1 MAKKVVDIGVT
12 GNDGTGDSIRDAF
25 RKVNENFDELYA
37 SFGAEGQLQFT
48 DLSDTPDQT
57 TISDANKIV
66 GINASGTRLV
76 YKTITAGDGIILTP
90 SSNNLTIT
98 STGGSIENDATPI
111 LGGPLSTSSNRYPI
125 GNLPNLADNTELAN
139 AGAVFQARH
148 PTITY
153 DANRLAVNK
162 GYADTK
168 LALTGGTIT
177 GNLAVSG
184 TTTISEPTIASH
196 AATKNYV
203 DNNSFASTIELFVS
217 TTGRTGAAMLAAG
230 VDTAKIGRGWSYA
243 YNSLLE
249 ACQKAETIINAD
261 TFETGP
267 YRQLITDN
275 NATANATIST
285 VGVSHIVLTHTAP
298 DVDQYE
304 ELIPGKLLVGSTS
317 GAKAILTAY
326 TGTNNANRLD
336 FTYLAGS
343 AVFVTGETVEFD
355 NPVNTK
361 NISINLESGIY
372 EEDYPIRLPANTSI
386 VGTDFRRCILRPKNR
401 ISQSPYVDT
410 WFYRDTTFDGLTTAS
425 TNYGYHYLS
434 NPLNK
439 NSTPKNNTELDV
451 FLVND
456 ATRIYNLT
464 VQGHGG
470 FMMVLDPEGSI
481 LTKSPYCQV
490 GTSISRSSNEHV
502 FAGGQ
507 YVDGFAGR
515 MPASITSISGNDL
528 VVQLN
533 PAPYTHLEYRQ
544 PKTPTVFY
552 VSGNRYQIN
561 RVSAFNN
568 STGVATLVMDSGT
581 PVPSSLIS
589 STVILE
595 TAGNKSMLAN
605 DFTQVND
612 LGYGIVATNNGLT
625 EQVSTFTYYTH
636 TGFYSVNGGQIR
648 SINSSSAHGLY
659 GLRAKGRDPNEVP
672 DPITLSDDMVQVA
685 QAYMAGDFALTS
697 AGVNNFGD
705 VGVTIYNFDYIP
717 YPTCELEIN
726 HSRSGDG
733 PTRYIVNSVEMVT
746 DTSSPATVI
755 AKLNLRD
762 ASGSGGEQSLIDEL
776 MHDDYVIIR
785 SNQNFKFREVDINQP
800 TRPSTALT
808 FNYDENST
816 VYRTITYDPDYYN
829 NADTPADPTYNSQTA
844 LPSDTAVIEFDT
856 TFDYVAIRTADRI
869 HTDGTGT
876 TIRCEALTA
885 EDATRIDSGLYEFAW
900 VDQNVT
906 QKGFKR
912 KILSY
917 AAPVGPATYGTI
929 TIDSAMPANTYIP
942 IGEDLRAGIK
952 ASGTTTSTASI
963 ASSGAVSSL
972 ACTSTA
978 DFIDPTTLTVDP
990 ITGLVPTTSFI
1001 VSYVSSI
1008 ATVARASN
1016 TVTIVCSG
1024 NHYLANGDIVD
1035 VTCTSNTSF
1044 NASKVSVTV
1053 TNATTFTYN
1062 QSGSAVGTVA
1072 ATGSVE
1078 KRNNEV
1084 FTYTGITPTSFTGVT
1099 RSAYGTTPGE
1109 YPAGSTL
1116 TQIAGEIIVNIST
1129 CRATGHDFLDI
1140 GTGGYNTTNYPNNIF
1155 GSPESGFEPVS
1166 ADAAIDDSGNASKAE
1181 VQEITEGRVFFT
1193 GTNQDGFY
1201 RVGRFFEVDQGT
1213 GTVTFS
1219 ANIALSN
1226 LDGFGFKRGTVVRE
1240 FSTDDSMGGTAGGSG
1255 DTVPVES
1262 AVRDYINRRLGL
1274 NSNGVSNSVN
1284 NNPIGPGFLP
1294 LNGALGMAGNLNMN
1308 SSYNIINL
1316 ADPRVGQDQDAAT
1329 ANYVKTGAY
1338 TMTNKTFTDSS
1349 TTFQDEGDNSKKMKF
1364 QLSGISGTTTRTLT
1378 VPDVN
1383 GTIVTTGDTGSIT
1396 STMIANDTIVNA
1408 DINSAAAIAYSKLNL
1423 SSSIVN
1429 ADVSA
1434 SAAIAY
1440 SKLNLGGSIV
1450 NADIS
1455 NSASIANSKL
1465 ANSSITVGST
1475 SISLGGTSTSIA
1487 GVTQLDVD
1495 NLRLDGNTLSSTDTN
1510 GNINLT
1516 PNGTGKVVFTKLS
1529 AGSDST
1535 AGTVEGDWTLT
1546 ANSSFEATYA
1556 ADLAE
1561 YYEADNEYEVGT
1573 VLAFGGEKEVTTT
1586 DVFGDTRVAGVV
1598 STNAAYKMYG
1608 ACPGIKTLLALQG
1621 RVPVKV
1627 IGKVRKGDI
1636 LVSSAKKGYA
1646 IANNN
1651 PNVGSII
1658 GKSLVD
1664 KLDDGPAVIEVAVGR
1679 F

>member
-490 GTSISRSSNEHV
+490 GTSLSRSSNEHV

-568 STGVATLVMDSGT
+568 STGVATLVMDSST

-1008 ATVARASN
+1008 A
-1016 TVTIVCSG
+1016 
-1024 NHYLANGDIVD
+1024 
-1035 VTCTSNTSF
+1035 
-1044 NASKVSVTV
+1044 
-1053 TNATTFTYN
+1053 
-1062 QSGSAVGTVA
+1062 
-1072 ATGSVE
+1072 
-1078 KRNNEV
+1078 
-1084 FTYTGITPTSFTGVT
+1084 
-1099 RSAYGTTPGE
+1099 
-1109 YPAGSTL
+1109 
-1116 TQIAGEIIVNIST
+1116 
-1129 CRATGHDFLDI
+1129 
-1140 GTGGYNTTNYPNNIF
+1140 
-1155 GSPESGFEPVS
+1155 
-1166 ADAAIDDSGNASKAE
+1166 
-1181 VQEITEGRVFFT
+1181 
-1193 GTNQDGFY
+1193 
-1201 RVGRFFEVDQGT
+1201 
-1213 GTVTFS
+1213 
-1219 ANIALSN
+1219 
-1226 LDGFGFKRGTVVRE
+1226 
-1240 FSTDDSMGGTAGGSG
+1240 
-1255 DTVPVES
+1255 
-1262 AVRDYINRRLGL
+1262 
-1274 NSNGVSNSVN
+1274 
-1284 NNPIGPGFLP
+1284 
-1294 LNGALGMAGNLNMN
+1294 
-1308 SSYNIINL
+1308 SY
-1316 ADPRVGQDQDAAT
+1316 
-1329 ANYVKTGAY
+1329 
-1338 TMTNKTFTDSS
+1338 MF
-1349 TTFQDEGDNSKKMKF
+1349 
-1364 QLSGISGTTTRTLT
+1364 
-1378 VPDVN
+1378 
-1383 GTIVTTGDTGSIT
+1383 
-1396 STMIANDTIVNA
+1396 
-1408 DINSAAAIAYSKLNL
+1408 
-1423 SSSIVN
+1423 
-1429 ADVSA
+1429 
-1434 SAAIAY
+1434 
-1440 SKLNLGGSIV
+1440 
-1450 NADIS
+1450 
-1455 NSASIANSKL
+1455 
-1465 ANSSITVGST
+1465 
-1475 SISLGGTSTSIA
+1475 
-1487 GVTQLDVD
+1487 
-1495 NLRLDGNTLSSTDTN
+1495 
-1510 GNINLT
+1510 
-1516 PNGTGKVVFTKLS
+1516 
-1529 AGSDST
+1529 
-1535 AGTVEGDWTLT
+1535 
-1546 ANSSFEATYA
+1546 
-1556 ADLAE
+1556 
-1561 YYEADNEYEVGT
+1561 
-1573 VLAFGGEKEVTTT
+1573 
-1586 DVFGDTRVAGVV
+1586 
-1598 STNAAYKMYG
+1598 
-1608 ACPGIKTLLALQG
+1608 
-1621 RVPVKV
+1621 
-1627 IGKVRKGDI
+1627 
-1636 LVSSAKKGYA
+1636 
-1646 IANNN
+1646 
-1651 PNVGSII
+1651 
-1658 GKSLVD
+1658 
-1664 KLDDGPAVIEVAVGR
+1664 
-1679 F
+1679 